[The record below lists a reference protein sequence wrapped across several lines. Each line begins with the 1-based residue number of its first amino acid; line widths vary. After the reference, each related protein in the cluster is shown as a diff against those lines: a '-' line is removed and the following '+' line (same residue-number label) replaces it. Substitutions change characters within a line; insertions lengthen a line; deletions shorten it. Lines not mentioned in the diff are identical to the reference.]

1 MNQQR
6 YVVVVEGAQGT
17 NYSAYVPDLPGCIA
31 TGDTVEECEANI
43 RDAIVFHLEGM
54 REAGET
60 IPEPSVVAATVVE
73 VPAA

>member
-6 YVVVVEGAQGT
+6 YVVVVEGAQGA
-17 NYSAYVPDLPGCIA
+17 NYSAYVLDLPGCIA
-31 TGDTVEECEANI
+31 TGDTVEECEANL
-43 RDAIVFHLEGM
+43 RDAIVFHPEGM

-60 IPEPSVVAATVVE
+60 ILEPSAVAAMVVD